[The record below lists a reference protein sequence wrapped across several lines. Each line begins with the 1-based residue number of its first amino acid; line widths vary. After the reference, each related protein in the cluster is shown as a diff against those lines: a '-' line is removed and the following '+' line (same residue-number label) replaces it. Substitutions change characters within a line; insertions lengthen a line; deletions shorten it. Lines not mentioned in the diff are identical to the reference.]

1 LETNNILNDFDER
14 VISCKRCPRLIE
26 YAQKTKKN
34 HSKNEFINENYWCKP
49 VASFGHLNSEIL
61 IVGLAPGK
69 HGAGRTG
76 RPFTGDYAGD
86 ILYQALYDSGLSN
99 HKSSISKT
107 DQLELYNVRISN
119 AVRCAPPQNKPDNK
133 EIINCR
139 PFLIEEINMMKKLK
153 YILALG
159 ILAHKQIIHCIN
171 GKQSN
176 YKFKHGIVH
185 ELPEL
190 KWKLVNS
197 YHTSRY
203 NINTKKL
210 TYEMFLAIIKKLG
223 H

>member
-1 LETNNILNDFDER
+1 M
-14 VISCKRCPRLIE
+14 
-26 YAQKTKKN
+26 
-34 HSKNEFINENYWCKP
+34 
-49 VASFGHLNSEIL
+49 
-61 IVGLAPGK
+61 
-69 HGAGRTG
+69 
-76 RPFTGDYAGD
+76 
-86 ILYQALYDSGLSN
+86 
-99 HKSSISKT
+99 
-107 DQLELYNVRISN
+107 
-119 AVRCAPPQNKPDNK
+119 
-133 EIINCR
+133 
-139 PFLIEEINMMKKLK
+139 EEINMMKKLK

-203 NINTKKL
+203 NINTKKI

>member
-1 LETNNILNDFDER
+1 MNNILNDFDER
-14 VISCKRCPRLIE
+14 VISCKKCTRLIE
-26 YAQKTKKN
+26 YAKKTKK
-34 HSKNEFINENYWCKP
+34 HYRKKEFIKEDYWCKP
-49 VASFGHLNSEIL
+49 VKSFGRLDSEIL
-61 IVGLAPGK
+61 VVGLAPGK

-86 ILYQALYDSGLSN
+86 ILYQALYDSGLSS
-99 HKSSISKT
+99 HKSSISKI

-119 AVRCAPPQNKPDNK
+119 AVRCAPPQNKPSNE

-139 PFLIEEINMMKKLK
+139 SFLIEEINMMKKLK

-159 ILAHKQIIHCIN
+159 ILAHKQIIHCI
-171 GKQSN
+171 GEKQAN
-176 YKFKHGIVH
+176 YKFKHGIEH
-185 ELPEL
+185 EFTGFN
-190 KWKLVNS
+190 WKLVNS

-210 TYEMFLAIIKKLG
+210 TYEMFLTIIKKLG